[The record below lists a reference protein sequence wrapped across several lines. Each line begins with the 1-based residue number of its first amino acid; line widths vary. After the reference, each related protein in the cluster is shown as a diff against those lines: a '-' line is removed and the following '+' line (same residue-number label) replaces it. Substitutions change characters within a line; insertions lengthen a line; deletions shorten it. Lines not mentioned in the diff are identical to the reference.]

1 MPRYRH
7 LVRLA
12 NRQLQHWFPGASR
25 QTRLPQANHAFA
37 ALHQGNY
44 ATIPNYLVTDLRY
57 MDAGDKAQKRQAG
70 PPGTGLPI
78 AMSAITTSALDTPSR
93 RSMERTCDD
102 LAIFVIVVVGFVA
115 SLTFRDYGL
124 GWDDYTH
131 AEYADLLLRMYGSG
145 FKDTGALSF
154 ANLYMYGGGFDM
166 AAALLHKVIP
176 LELFET
182 RRLLGAVVGIIGLSV
197 TWRLGRRVGG
207 PLAGLAALLLLA
219 LCPTFYGH
227 MFMNPKDAPFAVA
240 MVILMLGLVRLAEEY
255 PSPSP
260 RTILIV
266 GLGAG
271 LSLGSRILGGLALIY
286 AVIGFLPMLLEEIR
300 TQGGREAVRRFVY
313 VVYTLLPGLIL
324 GYLVMGLIWPW
335 SIIEPGNPFHALSYF
350 SHFFE
355 KPWKEMF
362 DGALVSVPD
371 MPWSYLP
378 TLFALQLPEVLL
390 GLSIAAAI
398 ATLLA
403 LPRADVSGRRKT
415 ILLMLTLAAT
425 LPIAVAIVK
434 RPALYNGIRHFI
446 FVIPPMT
453 VLAGTA
459 FAWGMNWLKENR
471 RSWQPAALAVFSFGL
486 LLPLGE
492 MIRLHPY
499 QYTHFN
505 HIAGTVRGADY
516 RYMLDY
522 WGLAL
527 KQASDSLRE
536 ELDERQE
543 VPPRGR
549 KWKVAVC
556 GPQRPAQVALGPDF
570 TIGWD
575 SHAADFAMTLGEFY
589 CKGLTAPVMVEIK
602 RDDVVFARV
611 YDIRGRSISSLL
623 AIPAP

>member
-1 MPRYRH
+1 
-7 LVRLA
+7 
-12 NRQLQHWFPGASR
+12 
-25 QTRLPQANHAFA
+25 
-37 ALHQGNY
+37 
-44 ATIPNYLVTDLRY
+44 
-57 MDAGDKAQKRQAG
+57 
-70 PPGTGLPI
+70 
-78 AMSAITTSALDTPSR
+78 MSSITTSAIDTPSR
-93 RSMERTCDD
+93 RSVERTCDD
-102 LAIFVIVVVGFVA
+102 LAIIVLAAVGVIA

-145 FKDTGALSF
+145 FRDTGALSF

-182 RRLLGAVVGIIGLSV
+182 RRLLGAVVGVIGLAV

-219 LCPTFYGH
+219 LCPTYYGH

-271 LSLGSRILGGLALIY
+271 LSVGSRVLGGLALVY
-286 AVIGFLPMLLEEIR
+286 ALVGFVPLFQEEVH
-300 TQGGREAVRRFVY
+300 THGAREAAHRVVHVVY
-313 VVYTLLPGLIL
+313 VLLPGLVL

-335 SIIEPGNPFHALSYF
+335 SIMEPDNPFHALTYF

-390 GLSIAAAI
+390 GLSIAAVVGAFMS
-398 ATLLA
+398 LS
-403 LPRADVSGRRKT
+403 RKDVSARRKS
-415 ILLMLTLAAT
+415 ILLMLAVAAT
-425 LPIAVAIVK
+425 LPLVIAMVK

-471 RSWQPAALAVFSFGL
+471 RSWQPAAVAVFSFGL
-486 LLPLGE
+486 LLPLAE

-505 HIAGTVRGADY
+505 HIAGTVRGADDLF
-516 RYMLDY
+516 MLDY

-527 KQASDSLRE
+527 KQASDGLRD
-536 ELDERQE
+536 ELVERQE
-543 VPPRGR
+543 VPPQGR

-589 CKGLTAPVMVEIK
+589 CKGLIAPVMVEIK

>member
-1 MPRYRH
+1 
-7 LVRLA
+7 
-12 NRQLQHWFPGASR
+12 
-25 QTRLPQANHAFA
+25 
-37 ALHQGNY
+37 
-44 ATIPNYLVTDLRY
+44 
-57 MDAGDKAQKRQAG
+57 
-70 PPGTGLPI
+70 
-78 AMSAITTSALDTPSR
+78 MSSITTLALDTPSR
-93 RSMERTCDD
+93 RSLERLCDD
-102 LAIFVIVVVGFVA
+102 AALMVLVVVGLVA
-115 SLTFRDYGL
+115 SFTFRDYGL

-182 RRLLGAVVGIIGLSV
+182 RRLLGAAVGITGLAV

-255 PSPSP
+255 PHASP

-271 LSLGSRILGGLALIY
+271 LSIGSRILGGLALFY
-286 AVIGFLPMLLEEIR
+286 ALIGFVPLLIDEIR
-300 TQGGREAVRRFVY
+300 TCGAREAARRFAQMS
-313 VVYTLLPGLIL
+313 YTLLPGLVL
-324 GYLVMGLIWPW
+324 GYLVMGLVWPW
-335 SIIEPGNPFHALSYF
+335 SIIEPGHPFQAATYF

-378 TLFALQLPEVLL
+378 TLFALQLPEILL
-390 GLSIAAAI
+390 ALTIAAVI
-398 ATLLA
+398 ATILA
-403 LPRADVSGRRKT
+403 LPRSDVPARRKT
-415 ILLMLTLAAT
+415 ILLMLTLAAV
-425 LPIAVAIVK
+425 LPIAIAIVK

-471 RSWQPAALAVFSFGL
+471 RAWQPAALAVFTFGL

-492 MIRLHPY
+492 MVRLHPY

-536 ELDERQE
+536 ELDERHE
-543 VPPRGR
+543 TPPHGR

-589 CKGLTAPVMVEIK
+589 CKGLAAPVMVEIK

-623 AIPAP
+623 SIPAP

>member
-1 MPRYRH
+1 
-7 LVRLA
+7 
-12 NRQLQHWFPGASR
+12 
-25 QTRLPQANHAFA
+25 
-37 ALHQGNY
+37 
-44 ATIPNYLVTDLRY
+44 
-57 MDAGDKAQKRQAG
+57 
-70 PPGTGLPI
+70 
-78 AMSAITTSALDTPSR
+78 
-93 RSMERTCDD
+93 
-102 LAIFVIVVVGFVA
+102 
-115 SLTFRDYGL
+115 L

-182 RRLLGAVVGIIGLSV
+182 RRLLGAVVGVIGLAV

-219 LCPTFYGH
+219 LCPTYYGH

-255 PSPSP
+255 PAPSPS
-260 RTILIV
+260 TVLIV
-266 GLGAG
+266 GVGAG
-271 LSLGSRILGGLALIY
+271 LSLGSRVLGGLALLY
-286 AVIGFLPMLLEEIR
+286 ALIGFVPLFAEEIR
-300 TQGGREAVRRFVY
+300 IQGARASLRRFAHVLY
-313 VVYTLLPGLIL
+313 MLLPSLVL
-324 GYLVMGLIWPW
+324 GYLIMGLIWPW
-335 SIIEPGNPFHALSYF
+335 SVIEPGNPFRALTYF
-350 SHFFE
+350 SSFFE

-390 GLSIAAAI
+390 GLLTAGVVG
-398 ATLLA
+398 A
-403 LPRADVSGRRKT
+403 LISLSRSDVTARRKT
-415 ILLMLTLAAT
+415 ILLMLTTAAT
-425 LPIAVAIVK
+425 LPVLIAMVK

-446 FVIPPMT
+446 FVIPPMA

-459 FAWGMNWLKENR
+459 FAGGMNWLGDNR
-471 RSWQPAALAVFSFGL
+471 RNWQPAAVAIFAFGL
-486 LLPLGE
+486 LLPLTE

-505 HIAGTVRGADY
+505 HIAGTVRAADD

-527 KQASDSLRE
+527 KQASDGLRD

-543 VPPRGR
+543 SPPHGR

>member
-1 MPRYRH
+1 M
-7 LVRLA
+7 
-12 NRQLQHWFPGASR
+12 SSI
-25 QTRLPQANHAFA
+25 TS
-37 ALHQGNY
+37 
-44 ATIPNYLVTDLRY
+44 
-57 MDAGDKAQKRQAG
+57 
-70 PPGTGLPI
+70 
-78 AMSAITTSALDTPSR
+78 SAIDTPAR
-93 RSMERTCDD
+93 RSVERTCDD
-102 LAIFVIVVVGFVA
+102 LAMLLLAVVGIIA

-154 ANLYMYGGGFDM
+154 ANLYKYGGGFDM
-166 AAALLHKVIP
+166 VAALLHKVIP

-182 RRLLGAVVGIIGLSV
+182 RRLVGATVGIIGLAV
-197 TWRLGRRVGG
+197 TWRLARRVGG
-207 PLAGLAALLLLA
+207 PLAGLATLLLLA
-219 LCPTFYGH
+219 LCPTYYGH

-255 PSPSP
+255 PHPSP

-271 LSLGSRILGGLALIY
+271 LSIGSRILGGLALVY
-286 AVIGFLPMLLEEIR
+286 ALAGFVPLFLEEVR
-300 TQGGREAVRRFVY
+300 THGARRAAQRLGHVFY
-313 VVYTLLPGLIL
+313 LLLPGLVL

-335 SIIEPGNPFHALSYF
+335 SIVEPGNPFRALTYF

-371 MPWSYLP
+371 MPWFYLP

-390 GLSIAAAI
+390 ALLIAGVVGTLVTLS
-398 ATLLA
+398 
-403 LPRADVSGRRKT
+403 RNEVSARRKT
-415 ILLMLTLAAT
+415 ILLMLTLAAI
-425 LPIAVAIVK
+425 LPLAIAMMK
-434 RPALYNGIRHFI
+434 RPALYNGIRHFV

-459 FAWGMNWLKENR
+459 FAWGMDWLGEHR
-471 RSWQPAALAVFSFGL
+471 RIWQPAAVAVFSFGL
-486 LLPLGE
+486 LLTLGE

-499 QYTHFN
+499 QYAYFN
-505 HIAGTVRGADY
+505 HIAGTVRGADD

-527 KQASDSLRE
+527 KQASDGLHE
-536 ELDERQE
+536 QLAERQE
-543 VPPRGR
+543 TPPHGR

-589 CKGLTAPVMVEIK
+589 CKGLSAPVMVEIK

>member
-1 MPRYRH
+1 
-7 LVRLA
+7 
-12 NRQLQHWFPGASR
+12 
-25 QTRLPQANHAFA
+25 
-37 ALHQGNY
+37 
-44 ATIPNYLVTDLRY
+44 
-57 MDAGDKAQKRQAG
+57 
-70 PPGTGLPI
+70 
-78 AMSAITTSALDTPSR
+78 MSSITTSAIETPAR
-93 RSMERTCDD
+93 RSVERTCDD
-102 LAIFVIVVVGFVA
+102 LAIIVLGAVA
-115 SLTFRDYGL
+115 LIAGLTFRDYGL

-166 AAALLHKVIP
+166 MAALLHKVIP

-182 RRLLGAVVGIIGLSV
+182 RRLLGAVVGVIGLAV

-207 PLAGLAALLLLA
+207 PLAGLATLLLLA

-227 MFMNPKDAPFAVA
+227 MFMNPKDAPFAVSM
-240 MVILMLGLVRLAEEY
+240 MVLIMGLVRLAEEY

-271 LSLGSRILGGLALIY
+271 LSIGCRILGGLALVY
-286 AVIGFLPMLLEEIR
+286 AVAGFVPLLLDEVH
-300 TQGGREAVRRFVY
+300 TQGPREAAHRFAHVVY
-313 VVYTLLPGLIL
+313 VLLPGLVC
-324 GYLVMGLIWPW
+324 GYLIMGLIWPW
-335 SIIEPGNPFHALSYF
+335 SIMEPGHPFEALTYF

-390 GLSIAAAI
+390 ALLIAGVVGTFMSLSR
-398 ATLLA
+398 T
-403 LPRADVSGRRKT
+403 DVPARRKT

-425 LPIAVAIVK
+425 LPLVIAMVK

-453 VLAGTA
+453 VLAGVA
-459 FAWGMNWLKENR
+459 FARGMNWLGENR
-471 RSWQPAALAVFSFGL
+471 RSWQPAALAVFAFGL

-505 HIAGTVRGADY
+505 HIAGTVRTADNY
-516 RYMLDY
+516 FMLDY

-527 KQASDSLRE
+527 KQASDELRE
-536 ELDERQE
+536 QLTERQE
-543 VPPRGR
+543 VPPHNR

-575 SHAADFAMTLGEFY
+575 SQSADFAMTLGEFY

>member
-1 MPRYRH
+1 MP
-7 LVRLA
+7 
-12 NRQLQHWFPGASR
+12 
-25 QTRLPQANHAFA
+25 
-37 ALHQGNY
+37 GNE
-44 ATIPNYLVTDLRY
+44 
-57 MDAGDKAQKRQAG
+57 AQKRHRWAIG
-70 PPGTGLPI
+70 DTGLPI
-78 AMSAITTSALDTPSR
+78 AMSSITTSIIDTPAR
-93 RSMERTCDD
+93 RSVERTCDD
-102 LAIFVIVVVGFVA
+102 LAIVVLAAVGLVA

-182 RRLLGAVVGIIGLSV
+182 RRLLGAVVGVIGLAV

-207 PLAGLAALLLLA
+207 PLAGLAALLLLV
-219 LCPTFYGH
+219 LCPTYYGH

-255 PSPSP
+255 PAPSPS
-260 RTILIV
+260 TVLIV
-266 GLGAG
+266 GVGAG
-271 LSLGSRILGGLALIY
+271 LSLGSRVLGGLALLY
-286 AVIGFLPMLLEEIR
+286 ALIGFVPLFAEEIR
-300 TQGGREAVRRFVY
+300 IQGARASLRRFAHVLY
-313 VVYTLLPGLIL
+313 LLLPSLVL
-324 GYLVMGLIWPW
+324 GYLIMGLIWPW
-335 SIIEPGNPFHALSYF
+335 SVIEPGNPFRALTYF
-350 SHFFE
+350 SSFFE

-390 GLSIAAAI
+390 GLLAAGVVG
-398 ATLLA
+398 A
-403 LPRADVSGRRKT
+403 LISLSRSDVTARRKT
-415 ILLMLTLAAT
+415 ILLMLTTAAT
-425 LPIAVAIVK
+425 LPVLIAMVK

-446 FVIPPMT
+446 FVIPPMA

-459 FAWGMNWLKENR
+459 FAGGMNWLGDNR
-471 RSWQPAALAVFSFGL
+471 RNWQPAAVAIFAFGL
-486 LLPLGE
+486 LLPLTE

-505 HIAGTVRGADY
+505 HIAGTVRAADD

-527 KQASDSLRE
+527 KQASDGLRD

-543 VPPRGR
+543 SPPHGR

>member
-1 MPRYRH
+1 
-7 LVRLA
+7 
-12 NRQLQHWFPGASR
+12 
-25 QTRLPQANHAFA
+25 
-37 ALHQGNY
+37 
-44 ATIPNYLVTDLRY
+44 
-57 MDAGDKAQKRQAG
+57 
-70 PPGTGLPI
+70 
-78 AMSAITTSALDTPSR
+78 MSSITTSTIDTPLR

-102 LAIFVIVVVGFVA
+102 LAWLALAVVGLIA

-182 RRLLGAVVGIIGLSV
+182 RRLLGAVVGVIGLAV
-197 TWRLGRRVGG
+197 TWRLARRVGG

-240 MVILMLGLVRLAEEY
+240 MVVLMLGLVRLAEEY
-255 PSPSP
+255 PAPSP

-271 LSLGSRILGGLALIY
+271 LSLGSRVLGGLALVY
-286 AVIGFLPMLLEEIR
+286 AVAGFIPLLLEEFR
-300 TQGGREAVRRFVY
+300 SHGARGAVSRFAHVVY
-313 VVYTLLPGLIL
+313 VLLPGLIL

-335 SIIEPGNPFHALSYF
+335 SIMEPGNPFRALTYF

-390 GLSIAAAI
+390 
-398 ATLLA
+398 A
-403 LPRADVSGRRKT
+403 LIFAGVVGTVVALTRADVTARRKT

-425 LPIAVAIVK
+425 LPLVIAMVK

-453 VLAGTA
+453 VLAGVA
-459 FAWGMNWLKENR
+459 FAWGMNWLRDNR
-471 RSWQPAALAVFSFGL
+471 RSWQPVALAIFSFGL
-486 LLPLGE
+486 LLPLSE

-505 HIAGTVRGADY
+505 HIAGTVRAADDL
-516 RYMLDY
+516 YMLDY
-522 WGLAL
+522 WGLAF
-527 KQASDSLRE
+527 KQASDGLRE

-543 VPPRGR
+543 TAPHGR

>member
-1 MPRYRH
+1 
-7 LVRLA
+7 
-12 NRQLQHWFPGASR
+12 
-25 QTRLPQANHAFA
+25 
-37 ALHQGNY
+37 
-44 ATIPNYLVTDLRY
+44 
-57 MDAGDKAQKRQAG
+57 
-70 PPGTGLPI
+70 
-78 AMSAITTSALDTPSR
+78 MSSITTSAIDTPWR
-93 RSMERTCDD
+93 RSVERTCDD
-102 LAIFVIVVVGFVA
+102 LAIIVLAAVGLIA

-166 AAALLHKVIP
+166 TAALLHKVIP

-182 RRLLGAVVGIIGLSV
+182 RRLLGAVVGLIGLAV

-207 PLAGLAALLLLA
+207 PLAGLATLLLLA

-255 PSPSP
+255 PTPSP
-260 RTILIV
+260 RTILII
-266 GLGAG
+266 GLGAS
-271 LSLGSRILGGLALIY
+271 LSIGSRILGGLALVY
-286 AVIGFLPMLLEEIR
+286 AIAGFVPLFLEEIH
-300 TQGGREAVRRFVY
+300 THSAREAAHRFIHVVY
-313 VVYTLLPGLIL
+313 VLMPGLVL

-335 SIIEPGNPFHALSYF
+335 SIMEPGNPFHALTYF

-390 GLSIAAAI
+390 GLLIAGVVG
-398 ATLLA
+398 TFMSLS
-403 LPRADVSGRRKT
+403 RSDVSARRKS

-425 LPIAVAIVK
+425 LPLVVAMVK

-453 VLAGTA
+453 VLAGTG

-471 RSWQPAALAVFSFGL
+471 RSWQPAAVAIFSFGL

-505 HIAGTVRGADY
+505 HIAGTVRAADDL
-516 RYMLDY
+516 YMLDY

-527 KQASDSLRE
+527 KQASDGLRE
-536 ELDERQE
+536 ELTERQE
-543 VPPRGR
+543 APPPGR

-589 CKGLTAPVMVEIK
+589 CKGLTAPVLVEIK

>member
-1 MPRYRH
+1 
-7 LVRLA
+7 
-12 NRQLQHWFPGASR
+12 
-25 QTRLPQANHAFA
+25 
-37 ALHQGNY
+37 
-44 ATIPNYLVTDLRY
+44 
-57 MDAGDKAQKRQAG
+57 
-70 PPGTGLPI
+70 
-78 AMSAITTSALDTPSR
+78 MSSITTSAIDLPSR
-93 RSMERTCDD
+93 RSVDRTCDD
-102 LAIFVIVVVGFVA
+102 LAMLVLAVVAVVA
-115 SLTFRDYGL
+115 GLTFRDYGL

-182 RRLLGAVVGIIGLSV
+182 RRLLGAIVGVIGLAV

-207 PLAGLAALLLLA
+207 PVAGLATLLLLA

-240 MVILMLGLVRLAEEY
+240 MAILMLGLVRLAEEY

-266 GLGAG
+266 GLGSG
-271 LSLGSRILGGLALIY
+271 LSLGSRVLGGLALIY
-286 AVIGFLPMLLEEIR
+286 ALIGFIPLLAEEFR
-300 TQGGREAVRRFVY
+300 TQGAGEAARRFAHVVY
-313 VVYTLLPGLIL
+313 VLVPGLVL
-324 GYLVMGLIWPW
+324 GYLIMGLIWPW
-335 SIIEPGNPFHALSYF
+335 SIIEPGNPFQAVTYF

-390 GLSIAAAI
+390 GL
-398 ATLLA
+398 TLA
-403 LPRADVSGRRKT
+403 GVIGSFVVLPRKDVTARRKT
-415 ILLMLTLAAT
+415 ILLMLMLAAM
-425 LPIAVAIVK
+425 LPLVTAMVK

-453 VLAGTA
+453 VLAGLS
-459 FAWGMNWLKENR
+459 FAWIMNWLGDNK
-471 RSWQPAALAVFSFGL
+471 RSWQPAVLAIFLFGL
-486 LLPLGE
+486 LLSLGE

-505 HIAGTVRGADY
+505 HIAGTVRGADD

-527 KQASDSLRE
+527 KQASDGLRDQLE
-536 ELDERQE
+536 ERQE
-543 VPPRGR
+543 GPPPGR

-611 YDIRGRSISSLL
+611 YDIRGRSISGLL
-623 AIPAP
+623 SIPAP

>member
-1 MPRYRH
+1 
-7 LVRLA
+7 
-12 NRQLQHWFPGASR
+12 
-25 QTRLPQANHAFA
+25 
-37 ALHQGNY
+37 
-44 ATIPNYLVTDLRY
+44 
-57 MDAGDKAQKRQAG
+57 
-70 PPGTGLPI
+70 
-78 AMSAITTSALDTPSR
+78 MSSITTSAIDTPVR
-93 RSMERTCDD
+93 RSMERTCDE
-102 LAIFVIVVVGFVA
+102 LAFVVLGVVA
-115 SLTFRDYGL
+115 LIAALTFHDYGL

-182 RRLLGAVVGIIGLSV
+182 RRLVGAIVGVIGLAV

-207 PLAGLAALLLLA
+207 PLAGLVALLLLA

-240 MVILMLGLVRLAEEY
+240 MVILMMGLVRLAEEY
-255 PSPSP
+255 PRPSP
-260 RTILIV
+260 RTVLIL

-271 LSLGSRILGGLALIY
+271 LSIGSRILGGLALVY
-286 AVIGFLPMLLEEIR
+286 AVIGFIPLLSQEVRSE
-300 TQGGREAVRRFVY
+300 GAREAARRFVR
-313 VVYTLLPGLIL
+313 VVVVLLPGLAL
-324 GYLVMGLIWPW
+324 GYLIMGLIWPW
-335 SIIEPGNPFHALSYF
+335 SIIEVGNPFHALTYF

-378 TLFALQLPEVLL
+378 TLFALQMPEVLL
-390 GLSIAAAI
+390 ALS
-398 ATLLA
+398 LA
-403 LPRADVSGRRKT
+403 GVVGTFVVLPRSDVTARRKT

-425 LPIAVAIVK
+425 LPIAIAIVK

-446 FVIPPMT
+446 FVIPPMAI
-453 VLAGTA
+453 LGGGA
-459 FAWGMNWLKENR
+459 FEWVMRRLRDKR
-471 RSWQPAALAVFSFGL
+471 RSWQPAVLAVLIFGL

-505 HIAGTVRGADY
+505 HIAGTVRGADD
-516 RYMLDY
+516 RFMLDY
-522 WGLAL
+522 WGLAF
-527 KQASDSLRE
+527 KQASDELRE
-536 ELDERQE
+536 QLEEKEE
-543 VPPRGR
+543 VPPKGR

-623 AIPAP
+623 SIPAP

>member
-1 MPRYRH
+1 
-7 LVRLA
+7 
-12 NRQLQHWFPGASR
+12 
-25 QTRLPQANHAFA
+25 
-37 ALHQGNY
+37 
-44 ATIPNYLVTDLRY
+44 
-57 MDAGDKAQKRQAG
+57 
-70 PPGTGLPI
+70 
-78 AMSAITTSALDTPSR
+78 MSAITTSAIDTPAR
-93 RSMERTCDD
+93 RSLEKTCDD
-102 LAIFVIVVVGFVA
+102 LAIIVLGAVA
-115 SLTFRDYGL
+115 LIAGLTFRDYGL

-145 FKDTGALSF
+145 FRDTGALSF

-166 AAALLHKVIP
+166 VAALLHKVIP

-182 RRLLGAVVGIIGLSV
+182 RRLLGAVVGVIGLAV

-207 PLAGLAALLLLA
+207 PLAGLATLLLLA

-240 MVILMLGLVRLAEEY
+240 MAILLLGLVRLAEEY
-255 PSPSP
+255 PAPSP

-266 GLGAG
+266 GFGAG
-271 LSLGSRILGGLALIY
+271 LSIGCRILGGLALVY
-286 AVIGFLPMLLEEIR
+286 AVAGFLPLWLEEVR
-300 TQGGREAVRRFVY
+300 TQGPREAAHRFAHVIY
-313 VVYTLLPGLIL
+313 VLLPGLAF

-335 SIIEPGNPFHALSYF
+335 SIMEPGHPFEALTYF

-390 GLSIAAAI
+390 GLLVAGVVG
-398 ATLLA
+398 TLML
-403 LPRADVSGRRKT
+403 LSRTDVPARRKT
-415 ILLMLTLAAT
+415 IMLMLTLAAT
-425 LPIAVAIVK
+425 LPLLIAMVK

-453 VLAGTA
+453 VLAGMA
-459 FAWGMNWLKENR
+459 FARGMNRLGERR
-471 RSWQPAALAVFSFGL
+471 RSWQPAALAIFAFGL

-505 HIAGTVRGADY
+505 HIAGTVRTADNY
-516 RYMLDY
+516 FMLDY

-527 KQASDSLRE
+527 KQASEGLRE
-536 ELDERQE
+536 QLTERQE
-543 VPPRGR
+543 VPPHGR

-556 GPQRPAQVALGPDF
+556 GPQRPAQVALGSDF

>member
-1 MPRYRH
+1 MP
-7 LVRLA
+7 
-12 NRQLQHWFPGASR
+12 
-25 QTRLPQANHAFA
+25 
-37 ALHQGNY
+37 GNE
-44 ATIPNYLVTDLRY
+44 
-57 MDAGDKAQKRQAG
+57 AQKRHCWAIRD
-70 PPGTGLPI
+70 TGLPI
-78 AMSAITTSALDTPSR
+78 AMSSITTSAIDTPTR
-93 RSMERTCDD
+93 RSLERTCDD
-102 LAIFVIVVVGFVA
+102 LALIMLAAVGLIA

-182 RRLLGAVVGIIGLSV
+182 RRLLGAAIGLVGLAV

-207 PLAGLAALLLLA
+207 PLAGLTALLLLA

-271 LSLGSRILGGLALIY
+271 LSIGSRILGGLALVY
-286 AVIGFLPMLLEEIR
+286 AVVGFVPLILEEIR
-300 TQGGREAVRRFVY
+300 SQGAREAARRFVH
-313 VVYTLLPGLIL
+313 VVYVLLPGLIL
-324 GYLVMGLIWPW
+324 GYLIMGLIWPW
-335 SIIEPGNPFHALSYF
+335 SIMEPDNPFHALTYF

-362 DGALVSVPD
+362 EGALVSVPD

-390 GLSIAAAI
+390 GLSIAGVVGTFMSLSRTDISA
-398 ATLLA
+398 
-403 LPRADVSGRRKT
+403 RRKT

-425 LPIAVAIVK
+425 LPLAIAMVK

-453 VLAGTA
+453 VLAGIA
-459 FAWGMNWLKENR
+459 FAWGMNWLKQNR
-471 RSWQPAALAVFSFGL
+471 RSWQPAAVAIFSFGL

-505 HIAGTVRGADY
+505 HIAGTVRSADSLF
-516 RYMLDY
+516 MLDY

-527 KQASDSLRE
+527 KQASDGLRD
-536 ELDERQE
+536 ELVERQE
-543 VPPRGR
+543 VPPHGR

>member
-1 MPRYRH
+1 
-7 LVRLA
+7 
-12 NRQLQHWFPGASR
+12 
-25 QTRLPQANHAFA
+25 
-37 ALHQGNY
+37 
-44 ATIPNYLVTDLRY
+44 
-57 MDAGDKAQKRQAG
+57 
-70 PPGTGLPI
+70 
-78 AMSAITTSALDTPSR
+78 MSSITTSVLDTPAR

-102 LAIFVIVVVGFVA
+102 LALLALAAVA
-115 SLTFRDYGL
+115 LIAGLTFRDYGL

-182 RRLLGAVVGIIGLSV
+182 RRLLGAVVGVIGIAV
-197 TWRLGRRVGG
+197 TWRVARRISG

-219 LCPTFYGH
+219 LCPIFYGH

-240 MVILMLGLVRLAEEY
+240 MVILMMGLVRLAEEY
-255 PSPSP
+255 PQPSP

-271 LSLGSRILGGLALIY
+271 LSLGSRVLGGLALIY
-286 AVIGFLPMLLEEIR
+286 ALIGFLPLFLEELR
-300 TQGGREAVRRFVY
+300 TQGAREAAHRFAHVIY
-313 VVYTLLPGLIL
+313 VLIPGLVV
-324 GYLVMGLIWPW
+324 GYLIMGLIWPW
-335 SIIEPGNPFHALSYF
+335 SIIQFTNPLEAVTYF

-378 TLFALQLPEVLL
+378 TLFALQLPEVML
-390 GLSIAAAI
+390 GLLFMGIGG
-398 ATLLA
+398 TLMV
-403 LPRADVSGRRKT
+403 LPRSDVAARRKT

-425 LPIAVAIVK
+425 LPIAIAMVK
-434 RPALYNGIRHFI
+434 RPALYNGIRHFL
-446 FVIPPMT
+446 FVLPPMAILGG
-453 VLAGTA
+453 VA
-459 FAWGMNWLKENR
+459 FGWIMNRLKEKR
-471 RSWQPAALAVFSFGL
+471 RSWQPVALAAFAFAL

-505 HIAGTVRGADY
+505 LIAGTVRGADD
-516 RYMLDY
+516 RFMLDY
-522 WGLAL
+522 WGLAF
-527 KQASDSLRE
+527 KQASDGLRE
-536 ELDERQE
+536 QLEEKHE
-543 VPPRGR
+543 TSPPGR

-623 AIPAP
+623 SIPAP

>member
-1 MPRYRH
+1 
-7 LVRLA
+7 
-12 NRQLQHWFPGASR
+12 
-25 QTRLPQANHAFA
+25 
-37 ALHQGNY
+37 
-44 ATIPNYLVTDLRY
+44 
-57 MDAGDKAQKRQAG
+57 
-70 PPGTGLPI
+70 
-78 AMSAITTSALDTPSR
+78 MSSITTSGIDLPLR
-93 RSMERTCDD
+93 RSVERTCDD
-102 LAIFVIVVVGFVA
+102 LAIFVLAVVSLIAGF
-115 SLTFRDYGL
+115 TFRDYGL

-154 ANLYMYGGGFDM
+154 ANLFMYGGGFDM
-166 AAALLHKVIP
+166 AAALLHKIIP

-182 RRLLGAVVGIIGLSV
+182 RRLLGAIVGVIGLAV

-260 RTILIV
+260 RTILII

-271 LSLGSRILGGLALIY
+271 LSIGSRILGGLALLY
-286 AVIGFLPMLLEEIR
+286 AVIGFIPLIVDDAR
-300 TQGGREAVRRFVY
+300 SHGARQAAHRFAH
-313 VVYTLLPGLIL
+313 VVQVLLPGLIL

-335 SIIEPGNPFHALSYF
+335 SIMEPGNPFHALTYF

-390 GLSIAAAI
+390 GLGIAGVVI
-398 ATLLA
+398 ALTSLSRTDMA
-403 LPRADVSGRRKT
+403 PRRKT
-415 ILLMLTLAAT
+415 ILLMLMLATT
-425 LPIAVAIVK
+425 LPLLVAIVK

-453 VLAGTA
+453 VLGGVA
-459 FAWGMNWLKENR
+459 FAWLMDWLRVNHR
-471 RSWQPAALAVFSFGL
+471 GAQAAALAVFLFGL
-486 LLPLGE
+486 MLPLAE

-499 QYTHFN
+499 QYAHFN
-505 HIAGTVRGADY
+505 YIAGTVRAADD

-527 KQASDSLRE
+527 KQASDALRDE
-536 ELDERQE
+536 IVERQE
-543 VPPRGR
+543 APPRGR

-575 SHAADFAMTLGEFY
+575 SHSADFAMTLGEFY
-589 CKGLTAPVMVEIK
+589 CKGLAAPLIAEIK

>member
-1 MPRYRH
+1 M
-7 LVRLA
+7 
-12 NRQLQHWFPGASR
+12 SSI
-25 QTRLPQANHAFA
+25 TS
-37 ALHQGNY
+37 
-44 ATIPNYLVTDLRY
+44 
-57 MDAGDKAQKRQAG
+57 
-70 PPGTGLPI
+70 
-78 AMSAITTSALDTPSR
+78 SAIETPTR
-93 RSMERTCDD
+93 RSVERACDD
-102 LAIFVIVVVGFVA
+102 LALLVLAAVGLVA
-115 SLTFRDYGL
+115 GLTFRDYGL

-131 AEYADLLLRMYGSG
+131 AEYADLLLKMYGSG
-145 FKDTGALSF
+145 FKETGALSF

-166 AAALLHKVIP
+166 AAALLHKIIP

-182 RRLLGAVVGIIGLSV
+182 RRLLGAIVGVVGFAV

-227 MFMNPKDAPFAVA
+227 IFMNPKDAPFAVA

-255 PSPSP
+255 PHPTP

-271 LSLGSRILGGLALIY
+271 LSIGSRILGGLA
-286 AVIGFLPMLLEEIR
+286 AVYVIIGVVPMAIEEAR
-300 TQGGREAVRRFVY
+300 TQGAREALRRLLHVLY
-313 VVYTLLPGLIL
+313 VLLPGLVL
-324 GYLVMGLIWPW
+324 GYLIMGLIWPW
-335 SIIEPGNPFHALSYF
+335 SIIEPGNPFRALTYF

-390 GLSIAAAI
+390 VLLFVGLGGTIMVLSRSS
-398 ATLLA
+398 ATA
-403 LPRADVSGRRKT
+403 RRKT
-415 ILLMLTLAAT
+415 ILLMLALAAT
-425 LPIAVAIVK
+425 LPILIAIVK

-453 VLAGTA
+453 VLAGLA
-459 FAWGMNWLKENR
+459 FAWMMKWLGGNR
-471 RSWQPAALAVFSFGL
+471 RSWQPALLTAFCFGL
-486 LLPLGE
+486 LLPLSE

-505 HIAGTVRGADY
+505 HIAGTVRGADDLF
-516 RYMLDY
+516 MLDY
-522 WGLAL
+522 WGLAF
-527 KQASDSLRE
+527 KQASDDLRE
-536 ELDERQE
+536 QLEERHE
-543 VPPRGR
+543 VAPRGR
-549 KWKVAVC
+549 KWRVAVC

-570 TIGWD
+570 AIGWD
-575 SHAADFAMTLGEFY
+575 SQGADFAMTLGEFY
-589 CKGLTAPVMVEIK
+589 CKGLPAPVMLEIK

-611 YDIRGRSISSLL
+611 YDIRGRTISSLL
-623 AIPAP
+623 SIPPP

>member
-1 MPRYRH
+1 
-7 LVRLA
+7 
-12 NRQLQHWFPGASR
+12 
-25 QTRLPQANHAFA
+25 
-37 ALHQGNY
+37 
-44 ATIPNYLVTDLRY
+44 
-57 MDAGDKAQKRQAG
+57 
-70 PPGTGLPI
+70 
-78 AMSAITTSALDTPSR
+78 MSSITTSAIDTPSR
-93 RSMERTCDD
+93 RSVERTCDD
-102 LAIFVIVVVGFVA
+102 LAVMVLAAVALIA

-182 RRLLGAVVGIIGLSV
+182 RRLLGAVVGVIGLAV

-255 PSPSP
+255 PQPSP
-260 RTILIV
+260 RTILII

-271 LSLGSRILGGLALIY
+271 LSIGSRILGGLALIY
-286 AVIGFLPMLLEEIR
+286 ALVGFAPLFIDEFR
-300 TQGGREAVRRFVY
+300 TQGAREAVRRFAHVFY
-313 VVYTLLPGLIL
+313 VLMPGLVL

-335 SIIEPGNPFHALSYF
+335 SIMEPGNPFDALTYF

-390 GLSIAAAI
+390 GLLFAGVVG
-398 ATLLA
+398 TFVL
-403 LPRADVSGRRKT
+403 LPRDNVPARRKT

-425 LPIAVAIVK
+425 LPLVVAMVK

-453 VLAGTA
+453 VLAGVA
-459 FAWGMNWLKENR
+459 FGWGMNWLGEHR
-471 RSWQPAALAVFSFGL
+471 RSWQPAAVAIFAFGL

-505 HIAGTVRGADY
+505 HIAGTVRAADDL
-516 RYMLDY
+516 YMLDY

-527 KQASDSLRE
+527 KQASDGLRE
-536 ELDERQE
+536 EIAERQE
-543 VPPRGR
+543 APPHGR

>member
-1 MPRYRH
+1 M
-7 LVRLA
+7 
-12 NRQLQHWFPGASR
+12 SSI
-25 QTRLPQANHAFA
+25 
-37 ALHQGNY
+37 
-44 ATIPNYLVTDLRY
+44 AT
-57 MDAGDKAQKRQAG
+57 
-70 PPGTGLPI
+70 
-78 AMSAITTSALDTPSR
+78 SAIETPAR
-93 RSMERTCDD
+93 RSVERTCDD
-102 LAIFVIVVVGFVA
+102 LALLVLAAVA
-115 SLTFRDYGL
+115 LIAGLTFRDYGL

-166 AAALLHKVIP
+166 AAALLHKIIP

-182 RRLLGAVVGIIGLSV
+182 RRLLGAVVGVIGLAV

-207 PLAGLAALLLLA
+207 PVAGLAALLLLA
-219 LCPTFYGH
+219 LCPIFYGH

-240 MVILMLGLVRLAEEY
+240 MIILMMGLVRLAEEY
-255 PSPSP
+255 PQPAP

-266 GLGAG
+266 GIGAG
-271 LSLGSRILGGLALIY
+271 LSLGCRVLGGLALIY
-286 AVIGFLPMLLEEIR
+286 AVVGFMPLLLEEIR
-300 TQGGREAVRRFVY
+300 SQGSREAAHRFVH
-313 VVYTLLPGLIL
+313 VLKVLLPGLVV

-335 SIIEPGNPFHALSYF
+335 SIIRFDNPLTALTYF

-390 GLSIAAAI
+390 A
-398 ATLLA
+398 LLVVGVA
-403 LPRADVSGRRKT
+403 GTFALLPRKEVSGSRKT
-415 ILLMLTLAAT
+415 ILLMLTFAAM
-425 LPIAVAIVK
+425 LPIAIAMVK

-446 FVIPPMT
+446 FVIPPMA
-453 VLAGTA
+453 VLGGLALAWIMNRLGTTPY
-459 FAWGMNWLKENR
+459 
-471 RSWQPAALAVFSFGL
+471 RSWQPAVLAVFIFGL
-486 LLPLGE
+486 LLSLGE
-492 MIRLHPY
+492 MVRLHPY

-505 HIAGTVRGADY
+505 HIAGTVRAADD
-516 RYMLDY
+516 RFMLDY
-522 WGLAL
+522 WGLAF
-527 KQASDSLRE
+527 KQASDELRE
-536 ELDERQE
+536 QIDERQE
-543 VPPRGR
+543 VPPKGR

-589 CKGLTAPVMVEIK
+589 CKGLTAPVIVEIK

-623 AIPAP
+623 SIPAP